1 MSRCSL
7 HVQKL
12 AVTLSIFVGLS
23 ACVSTQVKP
32 EDCPAGTQK
41 LDGCPPIGAV
51 DDPDIGKL
59 YHSRTWRTAAEL
71 DDDPVE
77 YGRDAKIPINHARAK
92 FIGSTDEGGL
102 VSLAAKIHLI
112 EQAEHTVDAVYYIFT
127 HDLVGLALLGA
138 LCDAVERGVDV
149 RIMVDSLGSSSLK
162 KKYLK
167 ALESCALNAGFMR
180 NEAGELTIYKAR
192 VQPVIFNAASKI
204 FVNHNRRSHDKLL
217 VTDGWFPEKTS
228 VMTGGRNISLAYY
241 GILPDGSPNPDT
253 YRDAEILLRGGTSVG
268 ESRETVGSVSE
279 IYYSLL
285 FLFKNNKRL
294 KMSGMSNPETAYADE
309 RQLIRDSLAQL
320 KALPRLQEQLE
331 KMEEYV
337 ATGFHD
343 AQVRL
348 AHELAN
354 LTDKKV
360 VNNAVENANLNPNSI
375 MAILASVRHEDVDDV
390 HIVSPYMFAAL
401 YKDKDKNIVLDE
413 AANILKFL
421 EDHPD
426 TTVTIVTNSVLTSDN
441 FFTQAVID
449 MDLAPRLL
457 LSEEL
462 KAAWLEKPDKGELNP
477 ELVESEEW
485 IRSVN
490 HPRLLFYE
498 TGRIDDV
505 RFGGEYD
512 HSKLHAKYMLRDD
525 FGFIGTTNFDYRSR
539 LYNNEMGFFFT
550 SEEIAAD
557 VRANTEYLIGV
568 SYKWGTPEWLEMRRQ
583 LMEQDDRK
591 ASTTRKQRGLY
602 KTLKNTGLQWFF

>member
-1 MSRCSL
+1 
-7 HVQKL
+7 VQKIAL
-12 AVTLSIFVGLS
+12 FLVMSVGLS

-32 EDCPAGTQK
+32 EDCPTGTQQ
-41 LDGCPPIGAV
+41 LDGCPPLGAV
-51 DDPDIGKL
+51 DDADIGKL

-71 DDDPVE
+71 GKDTVE

-112 EQAEHTVDAVYYIFT
+112 EQAEHTVDAVYYIFSN
-127 HDLVGLALLGA
+127 DLVGLALLGA

-192 VQPVIFNAASKI
+192 VQPVIFNASSKV

-253 YRDAEILLRGGTSVG
+253 YRDAEIFLRGGASAG
-268 ESRETVGSVSE
+268 ENRETVGSVSE
-279 IYYSLL
+279 VYYSLL
-285 FLFKNNKRL
+285 FMFKNNKRL
-294 KMSGMSNPETAYADE
+294 KMTRSSDPVTAYADE
-309 RQLIRDSLAQL
+309 RQLIRDSLAEL

-331 KMEEYV
+331 KMEAYV
-337 ATGFHD
+337 STGFHD
-343 AQVRL
+343 AEVRL
-348 AHELAN
+348 AHEMAN

-360 VNNAVENANLNPNSI
+360 VNNAVENASLNPNSI
-375 MAILASVRHEDVDDV
+375 TSVFASMRGTKFDNVQ
-390 HIVSPYMFAAL
+390 IVSPYMFAAL
-401 YKDKDKNIVLDE
+401 YKDKDKNVVLDD
-413 AANILKFL
+413 AANMLQWL
-421 EDHPD
+421 ADNPD
-426 TTVTIVTNSVLTSDN
+426 STITIVTNSVLTSDN

-457 LSEEL
+457 LSDEL

-477 ELVESEEW
+477 ELVESEAW
-485 IRSVN
+485 VTAVN
-490 HPRLLFYE
+490 HPRLHIYE

-505 RFGGEYD
+505 RFGGDYD
-512 HSKLHAKYMLRDD
+512 HSKLHAKYTLHDNS
-525 FGFIGTTNFDYRSR
+525 GFIGTTNFDYRSR
-539 LYNNEMGFFFT
+539 LYNNEMGFFYI
-550 SEEIAAD
+550 SEEIAED
-557 VRANTEYLIGV
+557 VRANSEYLIGV
-568 SYKWGTPEWLEMRRQ
+568 SYKWGSPEWLEMRKRI
-583 LMEQDDRK
+583 MEQDDSK
-591 ASTTRKQRGLY
+591 ASMTRKQRGLY

>member
-1 MSRCSL
+1 MSRYLS
-7 HVQKL
+7 HAQKTVL
-12 AVTLSIFVGLS
+12 FLSMLVGLS

-32 EDCPAGTQK
+32 EDCPAGTQQ

-59 YHSRTWRTAAEL
+59 YHSRTWRAADEL

-77 YGRDAKIPINHARAK
+77 YGRNAKIPINHARAK

-112 EQAEHTVDAVYYIFT
+112 EQAEHTVDAIYYIFT

-228 VMTGGRNISLAYY
+228 VMTGGRNVSLAYY
-241 GILPDGSPNPDT
+241 GILPDGSPNPAT
-253 YRDAEILLRGGTSVG
+253 YRDAEIFLRGGDSEGGNRV
-268 ESRETVGSVSE
+268 TVGSVSE

-294 KMSGMSNPETAYADE
+294 KMSAMSNPETAYADE
-309 RQLIRDSLAQL
+309 RRLIRDSLAQL
-320 KALPRLQEQLE
+320 KGLPRLQEQLDR
-331 KMEEYV
+331 MEEYV
-337 ATGFHD
+337 STGFHD
-343 AQVRL
+343 ARVRL

-360 VNNAVENANLNPNSI
+360 VNNAVENADLNPNSI
-375 MAILASVRHEDVDDV
+375 MAIMASIRGQHFDNVQ
-390 HIVSPYMFAAL
+390 IVSPYMFAAL
-401 YKDKDKNIVLDE
+401 YKDKDKNVVLDE
-413 AANILKFL
+413 AANVLRWL
-421 EDHPD
+421 ENHPD
-426 TTVTIVTNSVLTSDN
+426 STVTIVTNSVLTSDN

-462 KAAWLEKPDKGELNP
+462 KAAWLEKPEKSELNP

-485 IRSVN
+485 VRAVS
-490 HPRLLFYE
+490 HPRLFIYE

-505 RFGGEYD
+505 RFDGD
-512 HSKLHAKYMLRDD
+512 VKHAKLHAKYTLSDNS
-525 FGFIGTTNFDYRSR
+525 GFIGTTNFDYRSR

-550 SEEIAAD
+550 SEELAAD
-557 VRANTEYLIGV
+557 VRANTKYLIGV
-568 SYKWGTPEWLEMRRQ
+568 SYKWGSPEWLEMRKQ
-583 LMEQDDRK
+583 LMEQDDKK